1 MTSGVRPGGLPEF
14 LSRPGVATVLGL
26 LNRDGEEA
34 RVVGG
39 AVRNHLMGLPLA
51 DIDIATTALPDV
63 VLARAGEAGIHAV
76 PTGYEHGTV
85 TLVVGGIPHEVTTLR
100 EDVETDGRRA
110 VVRFGRDFATDA
122 FRRDFTINAL
132 SITGDGVVH
141 DYATGL
147 ADLAARRVR
156 FIGDADQRI
165 AEDYLR
171 ILRFFRFSAAYSGG
185 TLDAPGLAAAI
196 RHGTGLASL
205 SRERVRQETM
215 KLLTAPDAVPVLRQM
230 ADNGFLAPVLAG
242 PGDVAALDTLA
253 GLELRFGRAA
263 DAVLRLAVLGIAT
276 RADLARVREAL
287 RLTNREVARLELLL
301 KGRAMLSAGHDER
314 IYKTMIH
321 TLGASALC
329 DGALDAAAHGGPD
342 PAAALVLAEHWRA
355 PEFVLSGADV
365 MALGVPRG
373 PEIGRLLKAAEARWL
388 AEGMPEGASAQHR
401 LLAEVAG
408 QGA

>member
-1 MTSGVRPGGLPEF
+1 MRNLPGRL
-14 LSRPGVATVLGL
+14 
-26 LNRDGEEA
+26 
-34 RVVGG
+34 G
-39 AVRNHLMGLPLA
+39 AV
-51 DIDIATTALPDV
+51 
-63 VLARAGEAGIHAV
+63 
-76 PTGYEHGTV
+76 
-85 TLVVGGIPHEVTTLR
+85 
-100 EDVETDGRRA
+100 
-110 VVRFGRDFATDA
+110 
-122 FRRDFTINAL
+122 
-132 SITGDGVVH
+132 
-141 DYATGL
+141 
-147 ADLAARRVR
+147 
-156 FIGDADQRI
+156 
-165 AEDYLR
+165 
-171 ILRFFRFSAAYSGG
+171 
-185 TLDAPGLAAAI
+185 
-196 RHGTGLASL
+196 
-205 SRERVRQETM
+205 
-215 KLLTAPDAVPVLRQM
+215 
-230 ADNGFLAPVLAG
+230 
-242 PGDVAALDTLA
+242 A

-263 DAVLRLAVLGIAT
+263 DAVLRLAVLGIST

-287 RLTNREVARLELLL
+287 RLTNREVARLDLLL

-342 PAAALVLAEHWRA
+342 PAAALALAEHWRA